1 MSAAEQAL
9 EAGGAALL
17 RYTSITLDGN
27 AEDTVN
33 VLDRVFGWL
42 LVVGGL
48 LHALGSW
55 MAYRNAP
62 PELLWALS
70 GSLAALL
77 LAALNLLRAGRP
89 QDRPLA
95 WVSLGG
101 CLAWMVVSVSFGRV
115 IGNVLDRRAVIHALN
130 AAALAVMSWRTLVRA
145 SRQVVA

>member
-1 MSAAEQAL
+1 MKRSSASRNSSTIRQADT
-9 EAGGAALL
+9 GGALNL
-17 RYTSITLDGN
+17 
-27 AEDTVN
+27 
-33 VLDRVFGWL
+33 LDRIFGWL

-55 MAYRNAP
+55 TAYHNSP

-95 WVSLGG
+95 WVCVFG
-101 CLAWMVVSVSFGRV
+101 CVAWIAVAVSFGRI
-115 IGNVLDRRAVIHALN
+115 IGNVLDPRPLIHTVN
-130 AAALAVMSWRTLVRA
+130 AAVLAGMSVRTLLRA
-145 SRQVVA
+145 TGTVPA